1 MPALLLKYK
10 LHHLEDDGTGKK
22 KNSNDENI
30 HYGIPTDFMVNS
42 QDKTKNNKDNVLTN
56 SFQVG

>member
-1 MPALLLKYK
+1 MME
-10 LHHLEDDGTGKK
+10 LEKKK